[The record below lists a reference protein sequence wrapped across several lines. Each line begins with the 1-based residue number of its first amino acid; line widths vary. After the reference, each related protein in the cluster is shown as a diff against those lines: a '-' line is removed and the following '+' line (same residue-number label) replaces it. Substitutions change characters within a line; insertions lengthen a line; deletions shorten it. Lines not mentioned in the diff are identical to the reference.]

1 MYKNF
6 MNFITPPSRSTF
18 WRVILIVTAALPL
31 LSIWNLIN
39 LAAKLDVNLST
50 QTSWQAGIAALA
62 ILASLALLGLG
73 ISFTKTGDS
82 LWGRVEALGFIP
94 KKIGIIVII
103 VALAGFPFVISNS
116 FFQEILGGEA
126 WVRMLIFWMFA
137 LAGMWGVKIFRKELS
152 LPIAL
157 IVFMLCQSVLQLLLI
172 NIPSVTAYPFSMG
185 WSETSRYYY
194 PSLFLSREI
203 YGEQLALPILHP
215 TLHALLA
222 PPYWFDAP
230 LWAHRFWQTFL
241 RIALAGLIVPALMSR
256 LAIRNRGVK
265 IFAGMWMILFLL
277 MGPIYLHLTIPVL
290 ILLWGFSPHHPAR
303 SWFAV
308 LLASL
313 WAGTSRVN
321 WYVMPGMIAAVLYL
335 LEVPLACNR
344 RSLTSAYGLRVI
356 FSYLLKPALWF
367 VVGTVTAFASMQIYI
382 ALSGIP
388 NPEDFFTSLSSPLLW
403 YRLLPNE
410 SYAFGI
416 LPAALFVSLPMW
428 IVLYAQFRSRR
439 ADWHP
444 VRISFILAALLALFV
459 GGLIVS
465 LKIGGGADLHNLD
478 AYFTML
484 LIVFSYLVFARYA
497 PEKRNAETRTAEFI
511 PLPWGNAISIIV
523 IPILFLTQSNI
534 AFKTYD
540 PSRTDAVLQRL
551 QEHVDEVNA
560 NGGEI
565 LFITQRHL
573 ISMGML
579 HNVTL
584 VPEYER
590 EELMEMAMSNNEE
603 FLAHFKQEMES
614 QRFDLI
620 VVDPLT
626 FKILARRRA
635 FSEENNAWVRG
646 IMRPILCNY
655 RLEESFPEDEI
666 ALYVPQEGER
676 VCP

>member
-1 MYKNF
+1 M
-6 MNFITPPSRSTF
+6 
-18 WRVILIVTAALPL
+18 ILVVTVLLPL
-31 LSIWNLIN
+31 LSIWNLVD
-39 LAAKLDVNLST
+39 LATKLDVNLST
-50 QTSWQAGIAALA
+50 QTSWQAGIAGFA
-62 ILASLALLGLG
+62 ILSSLALLGLG
-73 ISFTKTGDS
+73 LSFTKTGDQ
-82 LWGRVEALGFIP
+82 LWGRVEALGFIQ
-94 KKIGIIVII
+94 KKFGIVII
-103 VALAGFPFVISNS
+103 VIALIGFPLVIANS
-116 FFQEILGGEA
+116 FFQQILGGEA
-126 WVRMLIFWMFA
+126 WVRMLVFWMFA
-137 LAGMWGVKIFRKELS
+137 LAGMWGVKIFRNELS
-152 LPIAL
+152 WSIAL
-157 IVFMLCQSVLQLLLI
+157 IAFMLCQSTLLLLLI
-172 NIPSVTAYPFSMG
+172 NIPSITAYPFSMG

-194 PSLFLSREI
+194 PSLFLSRKI
-203 YGEQLALPILHP
+203 YGEQFALPILHP

-222 PPYWFDAP
+222 PPYLFDAP

-241 RIALAGLIVPALMSR
+241 RLALAGLIAPALLSR
-256 LAIRNRGVK
+256 LSIQNRRVK

-277 MGPIYLHLTIPVL
+277 MGPIYLHLAIPVL
-290 ILLWGFSPHHPAR
+290 ILLWGFSPHSSTR
-303 SWFAV
+303 TWVAV

-321 WYVMPGMIAAVLYL
+321 WYVVPGMIAAVLYL
-335 LEVPLACNR
+335 LEVPLACNG
-344 RSLTSAYGLRVI
+344 RSLTSGVRWRVI
-356 FSYLLKPALWF
+356 LKYLFKPASWF
-367 VVGTVTAFASMQIYI
+367 FVGTLTAFASMQIYI
-382 ALSGIP
+382 AFSGIP

-416 LPAALFVSLPMW
+416 LPAAIFVSLPMW
-428 IVLYAQFRSRR
+428 IVLYVQFRSRR

-444 VRISFILAALLALFV
+444 VRIFFIVAALLALFI

-478 AYFTML
+478 AYFTVL
-484 LIVFSYLVFARYA
+484 LIVFSYLVFARYT
-497 PEKRNAETRTAEFI
+497 PEDLQQKRTAELI
-511 PLPWGNAISIIV
+511 PLPWGNVMSVIV

-540 PSRTDAVLQRL
+540 PSRADAVLKSL
-551 QEHVDEVNA
+551 QAHVDEVNA

-579 HNVTL
+579 HNVPL

-590 EELMEMAMSNNEE
+590 EELMEMAMSNNEA
-603 FLAHFKQEMES
+603 FLAHFKQETES

-635 FSEENNAWVRG
+635 FSEENNVWVRG

-655 RLEESFPEDEI
+655 RLEESYPEDEI

>member
-1 MYKNF
+1 
-6 MNFITPPSRSTF
+6 MNFITPPSRSNF

-31 LSIWNLIN
+31 LSIWNLID
-39 LAAKLDVNLST
+39 LAAKLNVNLST
-50 QTSWQAGIAALA
+50 QISWQAGIAALA
-62 ILASLALLGLG
+62 MLTLLALLGLG
-73 ISFTKTGDS
+73 VSLKSGDQI
-82 LWGRVEALGFIP
+82 WRRVEALGFIQ
-94 KKIGIIVII
+94 KKIGIVVII
-103 VALAGFPFVISNS
+103 VALIGFPLVIANS
-116 FFQEILGGEA
+116 FFQQILGGEA
-126 WVRMLIFWMFA
+126 WVRMLVFWMFA
-137 LAGMWGVKIFRKELS
+137 LAGMWGVKIFRKEFDWS
-152 LPIAL
+152 IAL
-157 IVFMLCQSVLQLLLI
+157 IVFMLCQSVLLLLLA
-172 NIPSVTAYPFSMG
+172 NIASVTAYPFSMG

-194 PSLFLSREI
+194 PSLFLSQEI
-203 YGEQLALPILHP
+203 YGEKFPLPILHP
-215 TLHALLA
+215 TLHFLLA
-222 PPYWFDAP
+222 APYLFDAP
-230 LWAHRFWQTFL
+230 LWAHRFWQMFL
-241 RIALAGLIVPALMSR
+241 RLAFAGLIVPALLSR
-256 LAIRNRGVK
+256 LSIRNRALK
-265 IFAGMWMILFLL
+265 IFTGIWMLLFLL
-277 MGPIYLHLTIPVL
+277 MGPVYLHLTIPVL
-290 ILLWGFSPHHPAR
+290 ILLWMFSPHSSTR
-303 SWFAV
+303 TWVAV
-308 LLASL
+308 LLASI

-321 WYVMPGMIAAVLYL
+321 WYVVPGMIAAVLYL
-335 LEVPLACNR
+335 LEVPFN
-344 RSLTSAYGLRVI
+344 GKNI

-367 VVGTVTAFASMQIYI
+367 FVGTLTAFASMQVYI
-382 ALSGIP
+382 AFSGIP

-444 VRISFILAALLALFV
+444 VRIFFIVAALLALFV

-497 PEKRNAETRTAEFI
+497 PEKRTAEFI
-511 PLPWGNAISIIV
+511 PLPWGNVMSVIF
-523 IPILFLTQSNI
+523 IPILFLTQANI
-534 AFKTYD
+534 GFKQYD
-540 PSRTDAVLQRL
+540 ESRTDTVLQSL
-551 QEHVDEVNA
+551 QAHIDEVNA

-579 HNVTL
+579 QDVTL

-590 EELMEMAMSNNEE
+590 EELMEMAMSNNEA

-655 RLEESFPEDEI
+655 RLEESFPEDEV

>member
-1 MYKNF
+1 
-6 MNFITPPSRSTF
+6 MNFIIPLSRSTF

-31 LSIWNLIN
+31 LSIWNLID
-39 LAAKLDVNLST
+39 LAAKLNVNLST
-50 QTSWQAGIAALA
+50 QTSWQAGIAAFA

-73 ISFTKTGDS
+73 ASFTKTGDQ
-82 LWGRVEALGFIP
+82 LWGRVEALGFIQ
-94 KKIGIIVII
+94 KRIGIVII
-103 VALAGFPFVISNS
+103 VIALIGFPLVIANS
-116 FFQEILGGEA
+116 FFQQILGGEA
-126 WVRMLIFWMFA
+126 WVRMLVFWMFA
-137 LAGMWGVKIFRKELS
+137 LAGMWGVKIFRKEFDWS
-152 LPIAL
+152 IAL
-157 IVFMLCQSVLQLLLI
+157 IVFMLCQSVLLLLLI

-194 PSLFLSREI
+194 PSLFLSRKI
-203 YGEQLALPILHP
+203 YGEQFALPILHP

-222 PPYWFDAP
+222 PPYLFDAP

-241 RIALAGLIVPALMSR
+241 RLALAGLIAPALMSR
-256 LAIRNRGVK
+256 LSIQDRGVK
-265 IFAGMWMILFLL
+265 IFTGMWMILFLL
-277 MGPIYLHLTIPVL
+277 MGPIYLHLAIPVL
-290 ILLWGFSPHHPAR
+290 ILLWGFSPHSPTRA
-303 SWFAV
+303 WVAV

-321 WYVMPGMIAAVLYL
+321 WYVVPGMIAAVLYL
-335 LEVPLACNR
+335 LEVPFNGKNFWR
-344 RSLTSAYGLRVI
+344 YI
-356 FSYLLKPALWF
+356 FKPASWF
-367 VVGTVTAFASMQIYI
+367 FVGTLTAFASMQIYI
-382 ALSGIP
+382 AFSGIP

-416 LPAALFVSLPMW
+416 LPAAIFVSLPMW

-444 VRISFILAALLALFV
+444 VRIFFIVAALLALFL

-484 LIVFSYLVFARYA
+484 LIVFSYLVFARYT
-497 PEKRNAETRTAEFI
+497 PEKGIVETRTAETRTAEFI
-511 PLPWGNAISIIV
+511 PLRWGNVMSVIS

-534 AFKTYD
+534 AFKTYA
-540 PSRTDAVLQRL
+540 PSRTDAVLQSL
-551 QEHVDEVNA
+551 QARVDEVNA

-579 HNVTL
+579 HDVTL

-655 RLEESFPEDEI
+655 RLEESYPEDEI

>member
-1 MYKNF
+1 
-6 MNFITPPSRSTF
+6 MNFLTPPSRSTF
-18 WRVILIVTAALPL
+18 WRVILVVTALLPL
-31 LSIWNLIN
+31 LSIWNLFD
-39 LAAKLDVNLST
+39 LAAKLNVNLST
-50 QTSWQAGIAALA
+50 QTSWQAGIAGLAALT
-62 ILASLALLGLG
+62 LLALLGLG
-73 ISFTKTGDS
+73 TSFTKTGDQLS
-82 LWGRVEALGFIP
+82 GRVEALGFIQ
-94 KKIGIIVII
+94 KKIGIVII
-103 VALAGFPFVISNS
+103 VIALIGFPLVIANS
-116 FFQEILGGEA
+116 FFQQILGGEA
-126 WVRMLIFWMFA
+126 WVRMLVFWMFA
-137 LAGMWGVKIFRKELS
+137 LAGMWGVKIFRNES
-152 LPIAL
+152 SWSIAL
-157 IVFMLCQSVLQLLLI
+157 IVFMLCQSILLLLLI

-194 PSLFLSREI
+194 PSLFLSRKI
-203 YGEQLALPILHP
+203 YGEQFALPILHP

-241 RIALAGLIVPALMSR
+241 RLALAGLIAPALLSR
-256 LAIRNRGVK
+256 LSIQNRGVK
-265 IFAGMWMILFLL
+265 IFSGMWMILFLL
-277 MGPIYLHLTIPVL
+277 MGPIYLHLAIPVL
-290 ILLWGFSPHHPAR
+290 ILLWGFSVHHPAR
-303 SWFAV
+303 SWVAV

-321 WYVMPGMIAAVLYL
+321 WYVVPGMIAAVLYL
-335 LEVPLACNR
+335 LEVPFNGKNFWR
-344 RSLTSAYGLRVI
+344 YI
-356 FSYLLKPALWF
+356 FKPAVWF
-367 VVGTVTAFASMQIYI
+367 FVGTLTAFASMQIYI
-382 ALSGIP
+382 AFSGIP

-428 IVLYAQFRSRR
+428 LVLYQQFHSRR

-444 VRISFILAALLALFV
+444 VRIFFIVAALLALFI

-478 AYFTML
+478 AYFTVL
-484 LIVFSYLVFARYA
+484 LIVFSYLVFARYT
-497 PEKRNAETRTAEFI
+497 PENRTAETRTAEFI
-511 PLPWGNAISIIV
+511 PLRWGNVMSVII

-534 AFKTYD
+534 VFKTYD
-540 PSRTDAVLQRL
+540 PSRTDAVLQSL
-551 QEHVDEVNA
+551 QAHVDEVNA

-579 HNVTL
+579 HDVTL

-655 RLEESFPEDEI
+655 HLEESYPEDEI